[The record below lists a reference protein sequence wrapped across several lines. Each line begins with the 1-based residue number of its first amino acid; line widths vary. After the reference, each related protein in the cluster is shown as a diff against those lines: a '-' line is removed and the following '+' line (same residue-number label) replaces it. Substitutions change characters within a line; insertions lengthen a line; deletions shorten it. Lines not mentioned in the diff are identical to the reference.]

1 MRNLNILVL
10 TFCYCLVW
18 VPPGALG
25 KRPTR
30 FSSELINLGR
40 VRGCEGGES
49 AEENEEEDEEQMEEE
64 LSSWL
69 VLLEKERK
77 LNPALDKAWSQAWLE
92 WARMKEGGSSAPGGL
107 RDELVVAVVCYALEY
122 PPPPLGPLYLV
133 FNQASRHCLG
143 AEDLPEA
150 CERFR
155 GLHQLLGLALR
166 GLRRAERAQGK
177 EGAPGMVYRG
187 SPRPFWA
194 KVGDTVQFGSF
205 TSTSASRDVAEI
217 FAGGGGVGGTLFHIR
232 TARGA
237 SVEELSPFPQEREV
251 LIPPCEAFRVDR
263 VERSEIH
270 GQPRIDLHL
279 TSLQLSGEI
288 RPRCPGPLYLLTLAL
303 TLARQ
308 LC

>member
-1 MRNLNILVL
+1 
-10 TFCYCLVW
+10 
-18 VPPGALG
+18 
-25 KRPTR
+25 
-30 FSSELINLGR
+30 
-40 VRGCEGGES
+40 
-49 AEENEEEDEEQMEEE
+49 MEEE

-69 VLLEKERK
+69 ALLDKERE

-92 WARMKEGGSSAPGGL
+92 WARMKEGGSRAPGGL

-122 PPPPLGPLYLV
+122 PPPPSGPLYLV

-143 AEDLPEA
+143 PEESQEA

-166 GLRRAERAQGK
+166 GLRRAERAQGR
-177 EGAPGMVYRG
+177 EGEVGTVYRG

-194 KVGDTVQFGSF
+194 KVGETVQFGSF

-217 FAGGGGVGGTLFHIR
+217 FAGGGGGSGGTLFHIR

-237 SVEELSPFPQEREV
+237 SVEELSPFPQEKEV
-251 LIPPCEAFRVDR
+251 LIPPCEVFRVDK
-263 VERSEIH
+263 VERSKVN

-279 TSLQLSGEI
+279 TSLQLSGVSG
-288 RPRCPGPLYLLTLAL
+288 PRDLGRIYLLTLTLTL
-303 TLARQ
+303 TLAQ
-308 LC
+308 EMC